1 MTKPIIV
8 DVEMAKNLDEMTYDA
23 PSVYEDEFEG
33 DIDCEFK
40 RFQKLFGRDKHMY
53 FNDAEREL
61 VQGQLY
67 NVFRCIKL
75 ARSGENHISDEY
87 KVAREH
93 HITYNPI
100 YDETKWENECESG
113 QSRCGKVEHINQV
126 YVLCEGLNTYLRK

>member
-1 MTKPIIV
+1 
-8 DVEMAKNLDEMTYDA
+8 MANNLVEMTYDA
-23 PSVYEDEFEG
+23 PHVYDDEF
-33 DIDCEFK
+33 DDEFK
-40 RFQKLFGRDKHMY
+40 RFQNLFRRDKHMY

-67 NVFRCIKL
+67 NVGWTIKL
-75 ARSGENHISDEY
+75 ARSGEKPLSDEN

-100 YDETKWENECESG
+100 YDETKWKNECESG